1 MINERDFSEFDA
13 LRLRIAS
20 PDIIR
25 SWSSGEVTKPETIN
39 YRTQKPERDG
49 LFCERI
55 FGPVKDFECN
65 CGKYKKIRYKGIV
78 CDRCGVEVTTSAVRR
93 ERMGHIELVVPVA
106 HPLFYHV
113 PPSKM
118 GLILDLSI
126 NQVESILN
134 YEAYIVLDPGA
145 APYRK
150 MDLLPEDE
158 HAKIVEQCNSLKTSE
173 VKRPLECESCRNQNS
188 CPIARFKV
196 DTGAP
201 SLKYLLQPLE
211 LDDLAAELRARIK
224 LEVSRRFAL
233 LRRLRVVEAFRLSA
247 AKPEWM
253 VLDVLPVIPPDL
265 RPLVPLEGGRYATSD
280 LNDLYKRVIVRNNR
294 LKHLMSIRT
303 PEIILKNE
311 KRMLQDAIDPLFSNE
326 TRPRP
331 VRGRGNR
338 PLKSLCEALRGKQ
351 GRFRRNLLGKRV
363 DYSGRS
369 VIVVDPNLKLHQCAI
384 PKEMAYE
391 LFKPLVLRQ
400 LEERRLAESEKGAK
414 NLYQKE
420 APEVWEVLEA
430 VTAYHPVILNRAPT
444 LHRVSVQSFFPVLS
458 ETRAIGIHPLV
469 CPPFNADFDGDTMSV
484 HVPLTPEA
492 IMEAS
497 VLMLSSHNI
506 LSPAHGRPLMTPSQD
521 IVAGIYYTTKARP
534 GEPKGE
540 KCFDDFFSVRAL
552 YDTGEIDVHEP
563 IKFRWPRNGPP
574 GADREPSKEE
584 GKRSPG
590 LIDTTV
596 GRVLFNEV
604 LPEELRFLNATL
616 GKDKIAGLFD
626 RCFRLFGSART
637 AQLLDDVKR
646 MGFEMAT
653 VSGLSI
659 GISDVIVPDEKY
671 TILKKSEN
679 DVKRVNNAY
688 ARGLMSETEK
698 YNLVVNTWTLATAE
712 VEKLLL
718 DKLSKDQDGFN
729 PIYVL
734 IDSGARG
741 SRTQVAQ
748 IAGMRGLMAK
758 PQGRMMGEEVIETPI
773 KSSFREGL
781 SVWEY
786 FISTHGARKGL
797 TDTALKTAEAG
808 YLTRRLVD
816 VAQDVVITI
825 EDCGTILGQEITPLR
840 EGGEIIEPLAER
852 IAGRIALDDVAN
864 PLTGEVIVKSGEEI
878 NDAKSEE
885 IENSGIEK
893 VRIRSVLTCEAKR
906 GLCRRCFGRNM
917 ATGSL
922 VEIGEAVGIIA
933 AQSIGEP
940 GTQLTLKTFHVGGAA
955 SREVQATHAS
965 AKFAGKVKLDDL
977 HAVQRSDGEMI
988 TLEPGRLTVVGEGK
1002 ALPFSVPKGAA
1013 MKVSDGAQVDE
1024 GATLFEW
1031 EPYSILILAHK
1042 GGKVRFEDILVGETL
1057 REDVD
1062 ERTERKQNIIIED
1075 RAKKR
1080 HPRLEVVDASGKL
1093 AERTALPVG
1102 AYLLVQHGETVK
1114 VGDTLAKLH
1123 REIGRTRDIT
1133 GGLPKVAELF
1143 EAKKV
1148 KDPAVIS
1155 EIDGAVEVDEPKAGV
1170 RNVRVISEGGMSK
1183 EYPIPYRKYL
1193 LVLSGDT
1200 VRAGDK
1206 LCEGSVDPHDVLKVK
1221 GWLAV
1226 QEFLTNQIQAVYRL
1240 QKVKINDKH
1249 ISVIVRQMLRK
1260 VKIEDPG
1267 DSQFTEGEIV
1277 ERRRVYEENQRL
1289 AVEGAR
1295 PASYQPILLGI
1306 TRASL
1311 LTDSFLS
1318 AASFQETTRVLS
1330 EAAIAGRIDYLHGLK
1345 ENVIVGRLIPAGTG
1359 FSDFQKY
1366 QLKTSVPAAVTAAEK
1381 KETVS

>member
-1 MINERDFSEFDA
+1 MTTERDFLDFDA

-20 PDIIR
+20 PETIR
-25 SWSSGEVTKPETIN
+25 GWSSGEVTKPETIN

-49 LFCERI
+49 LFDERV
-55 FGPVKDFECN
+55 FGPVKDYECN

-93 ERMGHIELVVPVA
+93 ERMGHIELVVSVA

-113 PPSKM
+113 PPSKI
-118 GLILDLSI
+118 GLMLDLSI

-134 YEAYIVLDPGA
+134 YEAYIIIDPGTST
-145 APYRK
+145 YKK
-150 MDLLPEDE
+150 MDLLSEED
-158 HAKIVEQCNSLKTSE
+158 HAGIKGKFEG
-173 VKRPLECESCRNQNS
+173 
-188 CPIARFKV
+188 FKS

-201 SLKYLLQPLE
+201 ALKTLLQQIE

-233 LRRLRVVEAFRLSA
+233 LRRLRVVEAFRISG

-294 LKHLMSIRT
+294 LKHLMSIKT

-311 KRMLQDAIDPLFSNE
+311 KRMLQDSVDTLFSNE

-414 NLYQKE
+414 NLYRRE
-420 APEVWEVLEA
+420 APEVWEVLES
-430 VTAYHPVILNRAPT
+430 VTRFHPVILNRAPT
-444 LHRVSVQSFFPVLS
+444 LHRVSVESFFPVLS
-458 ETRAIGIHPLV
+458 ESRAIGLHPLV

-484 HVPLTPEA
+484 HIPLTPEA
-492 IMEAS
+492 VLEAS
-497 VLMLSSHNI
+497 ILMLSSHNI

-521 IVAGIYYTTKARP
+521 IVVGIYYITKNLP

-540 KCFDDFFSVRAL
+540 KYFDNFHDVRAL
-552 YDTGEIDVHEP
+552 HETGGIGVHDP
-563 IKFRWPRNGPP
+563 VKFRLRVQGAKGPGEP
-574 GADREPSKEE
+574 GNTRIFESS
-584 GKRSPG
+584 SPG
-590 LIDTTV
+590 TPHPFIDTTV
-596 GRVLFNEV
+596 GRVLFNEI
-604 LPEELRFLNATL
+604 LPDELRFVNATL
-616 GKDKIAGLFD
+616 SKDKLAALVD
-626 RCFRLFGSART
+626 RCYRLFGSART
-637 AQLLDDVKR
+637 AQLLDDIKA
-646 MGFEMAT
+646 MGFETAT
-653 VSGLSI
+653 ASGLSI
-659 GISDVIVPDEKY
+659 GIGDVVVPDAKY
-671 TILKKSEN
+671 QILKKSEAA
-679 DVKRVNNAY
+679 VHRVYVAY
-688 ARGLMSETEK
+688 GKGLMSDSEK
-698 YNLVVNTWTLATAE
+698 YNTVVNTWTLATAD
-712 VEKLLL
+712 VEKMLL
-718 DKLSKDQDGFN
+718 DKLATDQDGFN
-729 PIYVL
+729 PVHML

-741 SRTQVAQ
+741 SKTQASQ
-748 IAGMRGLMAK
+748 IGGMRGLMQK
-758 PQGRMMGEEVIETPI
+758 PQGRLLGEEVIETPI

-816 VAQDVVITI
+816 VAQDVVITM
-825 EDCGTILGQEITPLR
+825 EDCETILGQEMTALR
-840 EGGEIIEPLAER
+840 EGGEIIESLAER
-852 IAGRIALDDVAN
+852 IAGRIALDDITN
-864 PLTGEVIVKSGEEI
+864 PLTGELTAAAGEEI
-878 NDAKSEE
+878 SDVRADE

-906 GLCRRCFGRNM
+906 GLCRKCYGRNLASGM
-917 ATGSL
+917 L

-955 SREVQATHAS
+955 SREAQATHA
-965 AKFAGKVKLDDL
+965 AARFDGKIKFEKLDL
-977 HAVQRSDGEMI
+977 VQRSDGEKI
-988 TLEPGRLTVVGEGK
+988 VLDAGRLNLVGEGK
-1002 ALPFSVPKGAA
+1002 ILPYSVPKGAA
-1013 MKVSDGAQVDE
+1013 LKVADGADVIE

-1031 EPYSILILAHK
+1031 EPYSILILARK
-1042 GGKVRFEDILVGETL
+1042 GGKVVFEDVIPGETL

-1062 ERTERKQNIIIED
+1062 ERTERKQNIVIED
-1075 RAKKR
+1075 REKKR
-1080 HPRLEVVDASGKL
+1080 HPAIKVMDAAGKRVLESH
-1093 AERTALPVG
+1093 ALPAG
-1102 AYLLVQHGETVK
+1102 SYLLVRHGDTVV
-1114 VGDTLAKLH
+1114 VGDTLAKLQ
-1123 REIGRTRDIT
+1123 REIGKSRDIT

-1143 EAKKV
+1143 EAKKI

-1155 EIDGAVEVDEPKAGV
+1155 EIDGTIEVADPKAGI
-1170 RNVRVISEGGMSK
+1170 RNVKVISEGGMVK
-1183 EYPIPYRKYL
+1183 DYPIPYGKFL
-1193 LVLSGDT
+1193 LVTNGDT

-1221 GWLAV
+1221 AWLAV

-1277 ERRRVYEENQRL
+1277 ERRRVYDENQRL
-1289 AVEGAR
+1289 GSEGSR

-1311 LTDSFLS
+1311 LTESFLS

-1330 EAAIAGRIDYLHGLK
+1330 EAAIAGKVDNLHGLK

-1359 FSDFQKY
+1359 FDAFKSYRIKTGARTGL
-1366 QLKTSVPAAVTAAEK
+1366 LKTGTDAGGGGKTE
-1381 KETVS
+1381 

>member
-1 MINERDFSEFDA
+1 
-13 LRLRIAS
+13 
-20 PDIIR
+20 
-25 SWSSGEVTKPETIN
+25 
-39 YRTQKPERDG
+39 
-49 LFCERI
+49 
-55 FGPVKDFECN
+55 
-65 CGKYKKIRYKGIV
+65 
-78 CDRCGVEVTTSAVRR
+78 
-93 ERMGHIELVVPVA
+93 MGHIELVVPVA

-113 PPSKM
+113 PPSKI
-118 GLILDLSI
+118 GLMLDLSI

-134 YEAYIVLDPGA
+134 YEAYVVVDPGTS
-145 APYRK
+145 PYKK
-150 MDLLPEDE
+150 MDLLAQEN
-158 HAKIVEQCNSLKTSE
+158 HAETRGKFEG
-173 VKRPLECESCRNQNS
+173 
-188 CPIARFKV
+188 FKA

-201 SLKYLLQPLE
+201 ALKVLLQQIE

-233 LRRLRVVEAFRLSA
+233 LRRLRVVEAFRISG

-253 VLDVLPVIPPDL
+253 ILDVLPVIPPDL

-294 LKHLMSIRT
+294 LKHLMSIKT

-311 KRMLQDAIDPLFSNE
+311 KRMLQDAVDTLFSNE

-414 NLYQKE
+414 NLYRRE
-420 APEVWEVLEA
+420 APEVWEVLES
-430 VTAYHPVILNRAPT
+430 VTRFHPVILNRAPT
-444 LHRVSVQSFFPVLS
+444 LHRVSVEAFFPVLS
-458 ETRAIGIHPLV
+458 ESRAIGLHPLV

-484 HVPLTPEA
+484 HIPLTPEA
-492 IMEAS
+492 VLEAS
-497 VLMLSSHNI
+497 ILMLSSHNI

-521 IVAGIYYTTKARP
+521 IVVGIYYITKTLP
-534 GEPKGE
+534 GEPKGD
-540 KCFDDFFSVRAL
+540 KYFDNFHDVRAL
-552 YDTGEIDVHEP
+552 HETGGIGIHEP
-563 IKFRWPRNGPP
+563 IKFRLR
-574 GADREPSKEE
+574 
-584 GKRSPG
+584 RSPTAG
-590 LIDTTV
+590 GAATVRAGKSPTAGEKRQVPPPFIDTTV
-596 GRVLFNEV
+596 GRVLLNEI
-604 LPEELRFLNATL
+604 LPDELRFVNATL
-616 GKDKIAGLFD
+616 SKDKLAALVD
-626 RCFRLFGSART
+626 RCYRVFGSART
-637 AQLLDDVKR
+637 AQLLDDVKV
-646 MGFEMAT
+646 MGFETAT
-653 VSGLSI
+653 ASGLSI
-659 GISDVIVPDEKY
+659 GIGDVVVPEAKHQ
-671 TILKKSEN
+671 ILKKSEA
-679 DVKRVNNAY
+679 DVRKVYSAY
-688 ARGLMSETEK
+688 AKDLMSESEK
-698 YNLVVNTWTLATAE
+698 YNLVVNIWTLATAE
-712 VEKLLL
+712 VEKMLL
-718 DKLSKDQDGFN
+718 DKLSNDQDGFN
-729 PIYVL
+729 PVHML

-741 SRTQVAQ
+741 SKTQASQ
-748 IAGMRGLMAK
+748 IGGMRGLMAK
-758 PQGRMMGEEVIETPI
+758 PQGRLLGEEVIETPI

-816 VAQDVVITI
+816 VAQDVVITV
-825 EDCGTILGQEITPLR
+825 EDCGTILGQEITALR
-840 EGGEIIEPLAER
+840 EGGEIIESLAER
-852 IAGRIALDDVAN
+852 IAGRIALDDIVN
-864 PLTGEVIVKSGEEI
+864 PLTGEVTVTTGQEI
-878 NDAKSEE
+878 SDSKADE

-906 GLCRRCFGRNM
+906 GLCRKCFGRNLSS
-917 ATGSL
+917 GNL

-940 GTQLTLKTFHVGGAA
+940 GTQLTLKTFHVGGVA
-955 SREVQATHAS
+955 SREAQATHAT
-965 AKFAGKVKLDDL
+965 ARFDGRIKFEKLDL
-977 HAVQRSDGEMI
+977 VQRSDGERI
-988 TLEPGRLTVVGEGK
+988 VLDAGRLNLVGEGK
-1002 ALPFSVPKGAA
+1002 VLPYSVPRGAA
-1013 MKVSDGAQVDE
+1013 LKVADGAEVVE
-1024 GATLFEW
+1024 GTTLFEW

-1042 GGKVRFEDILVGETL
+1042 AGKIAFEDVIVGETL

-1075 RAKKR
+1075 RDKKR
-1080 HPRLEVVDASGKL
+1080 HPAIKITDAAGKRALESH
-1093 AERTALPVG
+1093 ALPAG
-1102 AYLLVQHGETVK
+1102 SYLMVRHGDAVV
-1114 VGDTLAKLH
+1114 VGDTLAKLQ
-1123 REIGRTRDIT
+1123 REIGKSRDIT

-1143 EAKKV
+1143 EAKKI

-1155 EIDGAVEVDEPKAGV
+1155 EIDGTIEIADPRAGI
-1170 RNVRVISEGGMSK
+1170 RNVKVISEGGMVK
-1183 EYPIPYRKYL
+1183 DYPIPYGKFL
-1193 LVLSGDT
+1193 LITSGDT

-1260 VKIEDPG
+1260 VKIEEPG

-1277 ERRRVYEENQRL
+1277 ERRKVYAENQRL
-1289 AVEGAR
+1289 ATEGSR

-1311 LTDSFLS
+1311 LTESFLS

-1330 EAAIAGRIDYLHGLK
+1330 EAAIAGKVDHLYGLK

-1359 FSDFQKY
+1359 FDAFKSYRIKTATGTGL
-1366 QLKTSVPAAVTAAEK
+1366 LKTGTDAGGENKTE
-1381 KETVS
+1381 